1 MTSWPAVERPAP
13 TRTPPDERTSLESWL
28 ECHRATLLMKCAGL
42 DPKQLATRSCPPSS
56 LSLLGLVRHMTEVET
71 WFHDFDG
78 QPHGHWYCTDD
89 EPDGEFDLADPARA
103 DADLAAYHASV
114 DRARAA
120 VDGLGLDDLAPES
133 TKPISLRWV
142 FQHMIEEY
150 ARHNG
155 HADLLREAVAH
166 GDRRAWLS
174 WAIAG
179 PTRHETIF

>member
-1 MTSWPAVERPAP
+1 MSIWPAAERIETP
-13 TRTPPDERTSLESWL
+13 RTPRDERTSLETWL
-28 ECHRATLLMKCAGL
+28 EYHRATLLMKCAGL
-42 DPKQLATRSCPPSS
+42 EPEQLATRSCPPSN

-78 QPHGHWYCTDD
+78 QPHGEWYCTDD
-89 EPDGEFDLADPARA
+89 EPDGEFDLVDAAGA

-120 VDGLGLDDLAPES
+120 VEGHDLDDLSPGS

-155 HADLLREAVAH
+155 HADLLRERIDGAT
-166 GDRRAWLS
+166 GD
-174 WAIAG
+174 
-179 PTRHETIF
+179 